1 MRSPAGGPAASVR
14 TPRAQ
19 QREDIWE
26 KGLVPAAWQRLG
38 LRLLF
43 EVTHKPPERVP
54 GLGLGADQL
63 GGSGSWRSP
72 RVRPAGVIP
81 SFAGAGGPRAATG
94 AVGLAATR
102 GGGAGAG
109 RRAVFPLLGIS
120 GAQDPR
126 SGQALGELDRGPGA
140 LSAGP
145 GHGALRTRGGERA
158 ARRPCRPPAAGG
170 SLSPGLERRSLAR
183 RWAAVVRGVRW
194 RRARDAHFPAENR
207 QLLLD
212 GGRHRRAAG
221 RAKHSA
227 YTRR

>member
-1 MRSPAGGPAASVR
+1 MRSPAGGPAASVG

-94 AVGLAATR
+94 AVGWAGSYKGRR
-102 GGGAGAG
+102 GRGWEARRISSPWDLGRPGSKVGSGARGTGPRSRSPVRRAGARSAPDAG
-109 RRAVFPLLGIS
+109 R
-120 GAQDPR
+120 GA
-126 SGQALGELDRGPGA
+126 SGQAPVSATSGRRVFVSGIGAAIASSALGCGGTRRSVA
-140 LSAGP
+140 AGP
-145 GHGALRTRGGERA
+145 GRTLPRGKSA
-158 ARRPCRPPAAGG
+158 AP
-170 SLSPGLERRSLAR
+170 S
-183 RWAAVVRGVRW
+183 
-194 RRARDAHFPAENR
+194 
-207 QLLLD
+207 
-212 GGRHRRAAG
+212 
-221 RAKHSA
+221 
-227 YTRR
+227 